1 MPGTPDRRTSVV
13 PVAERISGKGATDFR
28 TAGASGDSRRTNC
41 GIGTSHRE
49 VDLGA
54 ERGKKSIELAGLPV
68 MIKRQIVDSLRGQY
82 PVNGLCEM
90 VNLERSTYYYQP
102 TEKDDLSWL
111 VLIKDVIRKH
121 PTWGYRMIAGQ
132 LRYDG
137 YQVNEK
143 RIYRVMREND
153 LVIHRRK
160 RGPQTTDSTH
170 RYGRYPNLLR
180 SLTVDHPDQ
189 VWCADI
195 TYIHMGTRYVYL
207 AVLLDVFTRSLRGW
221 HLGKHLDTGLVMKAL
236 RPALQQRCPEIHHS
250 DQGIQYAAHD
260 YVDLLRSF
268 EIQPS
273 MSATGRPTD
282 NAFVERVIRTIKEEE
297 VYLNEY
303 TDFTMAYQSIG
314 HFIDVVYQTKRIHSS
329 LGYITPADYES
340 AYFARYE
347 LMRQAGD

>member
-1 MPGTPDRRTSVV
+1 MT
-13 PVAERISGKGATDFR
+13 
-28 TAGASGDSRRTNC
+28 
-41 GIGTSHRE
+41 
-49 VDLGA
+49 
-54 ERGKKSIELAGLPV
+54 
-68 MIKRQIVDSLRGQY
+68 KRQIVDSLRSRY
-82 PVNGLCEM
+82 PVNVLCEM
-90 VNLERSTYYYQP
+90 VDLERSTYYYQP

-111 VLIKDVIRKH
+111 VLIKEVIREH

-153 LVIHRRK
+153 LVMHRKK
-160 RGPQTTDSTH
+160 RGPQTTNSAH
-170 RYGRYPNLLR
+170 QYGRYPNLLR
-180 SLTVDHPDQ
+180 GLTVDRPDQ

-207 AVLLDVFTRSLRGW
+207 AVLLDVFTRGLRGW
-221 HLGKHLDTGLVMKAL
+221 NLGKHLDTGLVMKAL

-329 LGYITPADYES
+329 LGYIPPAEFES
-340 AYFARYE
+340 AYFASHVV
-347 LMRQAGD
+347 MRQAGD